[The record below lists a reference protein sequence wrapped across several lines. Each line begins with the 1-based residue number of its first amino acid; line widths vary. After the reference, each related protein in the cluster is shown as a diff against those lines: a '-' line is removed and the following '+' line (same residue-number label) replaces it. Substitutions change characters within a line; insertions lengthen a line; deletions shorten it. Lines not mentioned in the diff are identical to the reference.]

1 LSLNGYLLE
10 RTDGQDIIQAQIVEN
25 GSEHALHGC
34 GEGALSAFIDGW
46 AKRSG
51 QRVSVVDYNEHAIG
65 SGTDAEAVAYVQL
78 NIGGQRVSGVAFDH
92 DTVSAS
98 LKAVLS
104 ALNRSL
110 VEAVA

>member
-1 LSLNGYLLE
+1 MALDGYKLE
-10 RTDGQDIIQAQIVEN
+10 RADGQDSIQAQITEN
-25 GSEHALHGC
+25 GSEYALHGN

-46 AKRSG
+46 ISRSG
-51 QRVSVVDYNEHAIG
+51 QQIGVVDYNEHAIG

-78 NIGGQRVSGVAFDH
+78 NINGQRVSGAAFDH

-110 VEAVA
+110 EGATA